1 MNRNKRLYRSRKD
14 RQIAGV
20 CGGIADYLAID
31 PTLVR
36 LFWALFALA
45 GGPGI
50 VLSLSSPPLC
60 PKNPNLCRHRLKKS
74 RTTAMFRRAGRG
86 FPLEQM
92 ADGFAL
98 GLEFGFRGFDFFGGI
113 GA

>member
-1 MNRNKRLYRSRKD
+1 MKRNKRLYRSRKD

-50 VLSLSSPPLC
+50 VLYIVLAAIMPEEPEFVQTSAEKI
-60 PKNPNLCRHRLKKS
+60 KNDS
-74 RTTAMFRRAGRG
+74 
-86 FPLEQM
+86 
-92 ADGFAL
+92 DV
-98 GLEFGFRGFDFFGGI
+98 
-113 GA
+113 